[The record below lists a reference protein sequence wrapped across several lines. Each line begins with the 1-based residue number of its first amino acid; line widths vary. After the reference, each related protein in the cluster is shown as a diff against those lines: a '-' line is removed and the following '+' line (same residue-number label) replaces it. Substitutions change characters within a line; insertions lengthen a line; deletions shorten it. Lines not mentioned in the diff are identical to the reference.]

1 MTKKESKKLIY
12 TLGGSINLDQE
23 KVLYKGKRLTEAR
36 AAKLGE
42 ETAKKFRGRPSLSNK
57 KEESPIVQFR
67 VTKAK
72 KIAIKK
78 RAKAEKISESELLRR
93 AVDLVLAKK

>member
-1 MTKKESKKLIY
+1 MAKKESKKLIY
-12 TLGGSINLDQE
+12 TSGGSIDLDQE

-42 ETAKKFRGRPSLSNK
+42 VTAKKFRGRPSLSNK

-78 RAKAEKISESELLRR
+78 KAKAEKISESELLRR
-93 AVDLVLAKK
+93 AVDLVLATK